1 MSDSILQGL
10 ANKEVVMHYQP
21 IVALDALAVSSYEAL
36 IRWNH
41 PTLGL
46 LYPDAFIKKA
56 EREPDTIF
64 KIFSFGLESASAA
77 VRTLGLPI
85 SVNLSATSL
94 VHQNFPNK
102 ISLYQGELI
111 AFEITERASM
121 DCASENQ
128 LKRLALVDRLG
139 FAVFVDDFTSASF
152 DHLSMILSAFEDTN
166 RVRVKLDMHLIQ
178 NLERRHMKALIDTIV
193 YGAHRMDIKVI
204 CEGVETEDQVKF
216 LRGIGCDYAQ
226 GYLFGKPKAL
236 AAIPT

>member
-10 ANKEVVMHYQP
+10 ANNEVVMHYQP
-21 IVALDALAVSSYEAL
+21 IVALDTLAVSSFEAL

-41 PTLGL
+41 STLGL

-64 KIFSFGLESASAA
+64 EIFSFGLESASLA
-77 VRTLGLPI
+77 VRTLGLPV

-94 VHQNFPNK
+94 IHQNFPSE
-102 ISLYQGELI
+102 IALYQGELI

-121 DCASENQ
+121 EFACENQ
-128 LKRLALVDRLG
+128 LKRLSLVDRLG

-204 CEGVETEDQVKF
+204 CEGVETDEQVDF

-226 GYLFGKPKAL
+226 GYLFGKPKA
-236 AAIPT
+236 IPT

>member
-1 MSDSILQGL
+1 
-10 ANKEVVMHYQP
+10 
-21 IVALDALAVSSYEAL
+21 
-36 IRWNH
+36 
-41 PTLGL
+41 
-46 LYPDAFIKKA
+46 
-56 EREPDTIF
+56 
-64 KIFSFGLESASAA
+64 
-77 VRTLGLPI
+77 LPV

-94 VHQNFPNK
+94 VHQNFPSE
-102 ISLYQGELI
+102 IALYQGELI

-178 NLERRHMKALIDTIV
+178 NLDRRHMKALIDTIV

-204 CEGVETEDQVKF
+204 CEGVETDEQVDF

-226 GYLFGKPKAL
+226 GYRFGKPKA
-236 AAIPT
+236 IPK

>member
-1 MSDSILQGL
+1 MSDSILEGL

-21 IVALDALAVSSYEAL
+21 IVALDTLAVSSYEAL
-36 IRWNH
+36 IRWKH

-46 LYPDAFIKKA
+46 LYPDEFIEKA

-64 KIFSFGLESASAA
+64 EIFSFGLESASSA
-77 VRTLGLPI
+77 VRALGLPV
-85 SVNLSATSL
+85 SVNLSAISL

-121 DCASENQ
+121 EFACENQ
-128 LKRLALVDRLG
+128 LKRLSLVGRLG

-204 CEGVETEDQVKF
+204 CEGVETDEQVDF

-226 GYLFGKPKAL
+226 GYRFGKPKAL
-236 AAIPT
+236 